1 MSAAVLLEQPR
12 GELGGAFFDAAYDGS
27 AAAAR
32 AQVRRETYDADIG
45 QTSWLELAEWRS
57 FARALHCG
65 PGTTLLDVACGTG
78 GPALQLV
85 RETGATVVGVDAHA
99 EAIAMATSAAGAE
112 PRARF
117 EQVDASKP
125 LPFPDE
131 SFDAISCI
139 DAIHHFPDRA
149 AVLAEWRR
157 LLRPGGVMLYTDPV
171 VVTGTVSRAE
181 LDERASIGYFTF
193 SPPGENERLLAEAGL
208 ETVLCDDAT
217 EAMAR
222 IADRWERARGRHV
235 HALEWHEGR
244 DVFVATQRF
253 LRTTAR
259 LARERRLSRQVLVAL
274 RRP

>member
-1 MSAAVLLEQPR
+1 MSAAVLLEPPT
-12 GELGGAFFDAAYDGS
+12 GELGVAFFDAAYDGS

-45 QTSWLELAEWRS
+45 QTSWLELAEWRN

-65 PGTTLLDVACGTG
+65 PGTKLLDVACGTG

-85 RETGATVVGVDAHA
+85 RETGAAVVGVDAHA
-99 EAIAMATSAAGAE
+99 EAIAMAVSAARSE

-125 LPFPDE
+125 LPLPDE
-131 SFDAISCI
+131 SFDAISCV

-149 AVLAEWRR
+149 AVIAEWRR
-157 LLRPGGVMLYTDPV
+157 LLRPGGVVLYTDPV
-171 VVTGTVSRAE
+171 VLTGTVSRAE
-181 LDERASIGYFTF
+181 LDERASVGYFTF

-208 ETVLCDDAT
+208 ETVLCEDAT

-259 LARERRLSRQVLVAL
+259 LARERRLSRQVLIAV